1 MPSIVRRVSRLQCA
15 ATRSARSRSSVSKP
29 ACASSTRAAASAARV
44 RSSATSLSSA
54 PKMARVVG
62 LSRARPPIT
71 SVRLVLSASMSISST
86 SSAAFGPAG
95 GSRSAGSS
103 GSASSP
109 KRAKPGDRSPP
120 IDDPKKMLR
129 LLPPSNPDG
138 CSDTRFCDDARRKL
152 PKLLGLAIRQA
163 DEIAVSRWPFNGVL
177 NFRGSV
183 RPAKA
188 DSAPVSRAR
197 LSARWAAAR
206 LPRRFTCAGSLPVW
220 RSHAACEPRV
230 T

>member
-1 MPSIVRRVSRLQCA
+1 
-15 ATRSARSRSSVSKP
+15 
-29 ACASSTRAAASAARV
+29 
-44 RSSATSLSSA
+44 
-54 PKMARVVG
+54 
-62 LSRARPPIT
+62 
-71 SVRLVLSASMSISST
+71 
-86 SSAAFGPAG
+86 
-95 GSRSAGSS
+95 
-103 GSASSP
+103 
-109 KRAKPGDRSPP
+109 
-120 IDDPKKMLR
+120 MLR

-197 LSARWAAAR
+197 LSARWAAAPVHMCR
-206 LPRRFTCAGSLPVW
+206 FVTGLAQPRRVRAAGHMTLHTLEVAPPAGGRCPPSAHPLPTRRGAEGSVNAPTEKAIRAVARRAFW
-220 RSHAACEPRV
+220 FVSPAVPLGA
-230 T
+230 